1 MIAIAGAILV
11 ALGLASGVLLVLAP
25 FGIMGAEPGF
35 ITWGMF
41 PVLSTLGYVFIAT
54 GAEGSA
60 VATLSRLMGGITLLL
75 AVGAIVALFAADNG
89 LLTIQSSATPLW
101 YVLALGIV
109 FGVAGLGVG
118 SRIQQETRQPAK

>member
-1 MIAIAGAILV
+1 MITIAGGILV
-11 ALGLASGVLLVLAP
+11 SLGLASGVLLVLAP
-25 FGIMGAEPGF
+25 FGLTGAEPGY

-54 GAEGSA
+54 GASGTG

-75 AVGAIVALFAADNG
+75 AVGAIVTLFAADNG
-89 LLTIQSSATPLW
+89 LLTMQSSATPLW

-109 FGVAGLGVG
+109 FGVAGLSVG
-118 SRIQQETRQPAK
+118 ARVQQETRQPAK